1 MNDIQTHF
9 GMLMSPEEQ
18 ERIGAT
24 PDKSDSMRVMR
35 VLSEYDRM
43 REALMEIAR
52 VEECSGVIRKCGKR
66 FDAFPADIATRVL
79 ANKPI

>member
-9 GMLMSPEEQ
+9 NMLMSPEEQ

-43 REALMEIAR
+43 RDVLEF
-52 VEECSGVIRKCGKR
+52 IRDNGMTSTKELIVHM
-66 FDAFPADIATRVL
+66 ANHAL
-79 ANKPI
+79 ANGASETRGK